1 MRRTRLF
8 ALLLWAFCALPAT
21 AAGFLHA
28 DGTRIVDGDD
38 KPVLLRG
45 MGLGGWMI
53 QEGYMLHLGQ
63 HQQHIIRRDI
73 ATIVGPDKAAAF
85 YRAWLDNFITKA
97 DVDAM
102 AGWGFN
108 SIRLPI
114 HYDLLTLPADQ
125 EPEAGIDTWHEDGF
139 RRIDALRD
147 WARANAMYLILDL
160 HAAPGGEGTDLPI
173 ADRDP
178 AKPSLWESAENRRK
192 TVALWKKLAARYA
205 DDPTIGAY
213 DLLNETNWDFSGAG
227 GGHGC
232 KEKDSAPLRQ
242 LLVEITAA
250 IRSVD
255 TRHMI
260 VIEGNCWGNNYAGV
274 LPLWDSNMAISFHK
288 YWNTNDES
296 SIAAMLKLR
305 DETHAPIW
313 MGESGENSDAWF
325 RDAIRLVEDHDIGW
339 SFWPLKKLGFNNP
352 LEVVPN
358 PGWGPLAAYLRGD
371 AGAPKPS
378 ADATWA
384 ALSTLA
390 NRDIRFENNLQHPE
404 VIDAM
409 FRQPHSASSLPFRPH
424 PIGAGPM
431 VIRAVDYDL
440 GPEGVAYQDMLATD
454 HHTAPGGDE
463 GSGNSGQIYRNDG
476 VDIAVGKDGPY
487 VTDFRDG
494 EWMAYTIS
502 AAKAGPRTIMLEAN
516 GKGTLTVSLNGGS
529 PVRLALAGG
538 GWATVKAPAFAFLKG
553 NNRLVVAAIQCAC
566 KLARISVL
574 PAAY

>member
-1 MRRTRLF
+1 MKRARLV
-8 ALLLWAFCALPAT
+8 ALLLCALFALPAT

-28 DGTRIVDGDD
+28 DGPRIVDGDN

-53 QEGYMLHLGQ
+53 QEGYMLKLGQ
-63 HQQHIIRRDI
+63 HQQHVIRRDI
-73 ATIVGPDKAAAF
+73 ATIVGPEKAAAF

-114 HYDLLTLPADQ
+114 HYDILTLPADQ
-125 EPEAGIDTWHEDGF
+125 EPKAGIDTWHEDGF
-139 RRIDALRD
+139 HRIDALRD

-160 HAAPGGEGTDLPI
+160 HAAPGGQGSDLPI

-178 AKPSLWESAENRRK
+178 GKPSLWESAENRRK
-192 TVALWKKLAARYA
+192 TIALWKKLATRYA

-213 DLLNETNWDFSGAG
+213 DILNETNWDFSGPG

-242 LLVEITAA
+242 LMVEITTA

-255 TRHMI
+255 KRHMI
-260 VIEGNCWGNNYAGV
+260 VVEGNCWGNNYAGV
-274 LPLWDSNMAISFHK
+274 LPLWDNNLILSFHK
-288 YWNTNDES
+288 YWNLNDEA
-296 SIAAMLKLR
+296 SIAAALKLR

-313 MGESGENSDAWF
+313 MGESGENSDVWF

-358 PGWGPLAAYLRGD
+358 PGWAPLAAWLRGD
-371 AGAPKPS
+371 KQARKPTP
-378 ADATWA
+378 AAAWA

-390 NRDIRFENNLQHPE
+390 DHDIRFENNFQHPE

-409 FRQPHSASSLPFRPH
+409 FRQPHSAATLPFKPH
-424 PIGAGPM
+424 RIGAGPA

-440 GPEGVAYQDMLATD
+440 GPEGIAYQDKLAAD
-454 HHTAPGGDE
+454 YHTATGGDE
-463 GSGNSGQIYRNDG
+463 VASNNGGTYRNDG
-476 VDIAVGKDGPY
+476 VDIVMGKDGPY
-487 VTDFRDG
+487 VSDFRDG
-494 EWMAYTIS
+494 EWMAYTLS
-502 AAKAGPRTIMLEAN
+502 AEKAGPRTIALEAS
-516 GKGTLTVSLNGGS
+516 GKGTIALSLNGGA
-529 PVRLALAGG
+529 PVKLTVSGG
-538 GWATVKAPAFAFLKG
+538 MKAPGFNFLRG
-553 NNRLVVAAIQCAC
+553 NNRLIVSAVQCDC
-566 KLARISVL
+566 KLSRISVL
-574 PAAY
+574 PIAH